1 MFLSL
6 QLLSSKNLLR
16 FLFSCCLLFCLSL
29 LILLFILLAIIYF
42 NRSLLSLLFLIQTS
56 QTPLFEWKKRNVHF
70 LNRRMFY
77 NSGGLN
83 WILHSYHMPGY
94 KILVRLIIS
103 CLWCLYLLFYMIKIF
118 FSMTP
123 KILYSLL
130 HDLT

>member
-29 LILLFILLAIIYF
+29 LISLFILLAIIYF

-56 QTPLFEWKKRNVHF
+56 QTSLFEWKKRNVHF